1 MQAKPTTKKK
11 PEVKRPASIV
21 KKQEA
26 RIKKRGGSVAFKKDG
41 KLPVGIYWFFV
52 LQGLFW

>member
-1 MQAKPTTKKK
+1 
-11 PEVKRPASIV
+11 
-21 KKQEA
+21 
-26 RIKKRGGSVAFKKDG
+26 VAFKKDG